1 MVLIV
6 NNDDIHV
13 FSDEC
18 YGRHYNSLLTK
29 SLEIP
34 MGQSEAVIQRIDN
47 KMSKKDK
54 QIKQSF
60 QKNRKLLIEH
70 MSNTHLIKN

>member
-1 MVLIV
+1 MATIV

-13 FSDEC
+13 VSGEC
-18 YGRHYNSLLTK
+18 YGGHYNSLLTK

-34 MGQSEAVIQRIDN
+34 MWQSEAVIRRTDN
-47 KMSKKDK
+47 TMSKKDK

-60 QKNRKLLIEH
+60 QKKTENC
-70 MSNTHLIKN
+70 